1 MKNCDEVIT
10 IKVKIVIT
18 FFGWGKEGFE
28 VGIGHMEELQR

>member
-18 FFGWGKEGFE
+18 FFGWGNEGFE